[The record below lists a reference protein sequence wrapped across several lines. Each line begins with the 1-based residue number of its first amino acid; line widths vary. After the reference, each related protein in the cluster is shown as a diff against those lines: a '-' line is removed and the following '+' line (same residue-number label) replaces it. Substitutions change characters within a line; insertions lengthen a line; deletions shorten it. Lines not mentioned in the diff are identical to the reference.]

1 MHMTI
6 GLQASG
12 NIDVGKALKHPA
24 VEVDVVPGYTAMRS
38 PVRDTPCS
46 AYTILFVDDEPLM
59 GRALRRTLKPHG
71 ITVEFATS
79 AAEALELGEE
89 RFFPV
94 VITDLLMPGVG
105 GHHFIERFRVKH
117 PESVFLILTGAPN
130 PDMGSDEA
138 AILRVLAKPWDDDE
152 LVETVRS
159 AMDIFSEKKLK
170 ATDSERPCSVLLVED
185 DLADAALA
193 KSILHASGHFEINHL
208 SSVTAAVDYLH
219 DRTVDVILTDL
230 SLPDARGFDSI
241 VRLQRACP
249 SVPLLALSGMAD
261 ESVAL
266 HAVRLGAQ
274 DFFTK
279 GEQARHGLPRGVR
292 LAVERKR
299 AELRLREHANYDAL
313 TALANRAHFER
324 TVSKSLARAKR
335 SGNSCVVGMLDL
347 DGFKAINDTYGHAA
361 GDEVLTRVAARLG
374 NAVREYDMVARLG
387 GDEFIFLL
395 DDLQSPAAAMPIV
408 RRMLKEVALPIQVA
422 SGVEVQPGAS
432 FGVSAYPAAGRTLS
446 DLRRVADSALYQA
459 KGAGKNCI
467 VFDPTSFALQR
478 EERDGERTRRDSG
491 IVLHPPVPEENV
503 LEMELTRKDLP
514 RLEATNEASADDSA

>member
-1 MHMTI
+1 M
-6 GLQASG
+6 
-12 NIDVGKALKHPA
+12 
-24 VEVDVVPGYTAMRS
+24 
-38 PVRDTPCS
+38 
-46 AYTILFVDDEPLM
+46 
-59 GRALRRTLKPHG
+59 
-71 ITVEFATS
+71 
-79 AAEALELGEE
+79 ELSEE
-89 RFFPV
+89 KFFPV
-94 VITDLLMPGVG
+94 VITDLLMPGMG

-130 PDMGSDEA
+130 PDMGNDA
-138 AILRVLAKPWDDDE
+138 AAVLRVLAKPWDDDE

-159 AMDIFSEKKLK
+159 AMDIFAEKKLI
-170 ATDSERPCSVLLVED
+170 ATDSERPFSVLLVED

-193 KSILHASGHFEINHL
+193 KNILHTNGHFVIDHL
-208 SSVTAAVDYLH
+208 SSVTAALDYLH

-249 SVPLLALSGMAD
+249 SAPLLALSGTAD
-261 ESVAL
+261 ESVAR

-299 AELRLREHANYDAL
+299 AELRLREHANYDGL
-313 TALANRAHFER
+313 TALANRAHFDR
-324 TVSKSLARAKR
+324 TVAKSLARAAR
-335 SGNSCVVGMLDL
+335 SGNACVIGMLDL
-347 DGFKAINDTYGHAA
+347 DGFKVVNDTYGHAA

-395 DDLQSPAAAMPIV
+395 DDLHSPAAAMPIV
-408 RRMLKEVALPIQVA
+408 RRMLKEVGMPIPVGG
-422 SGVEVQPGAS
+422 GVQVQPGAS

-446 DLRRVADSALYQA
+446 ELRGIADTALYKA
-459 KGAGKNCI
+459 KAAGKNCI
-467 VFDPTSFALQR
+467 VFDSTSFPLHGEYAAERPSRESGVILQSAAQEANGLAAR
-478 EERDGERTRRDSG
+478 AHLS
-491 IVLHPPVPEENV
+491 
-503 LEMELTRKDLP
+503 
-514 RLEATNEASADDSA
+514 RLGAAAAVKKLS